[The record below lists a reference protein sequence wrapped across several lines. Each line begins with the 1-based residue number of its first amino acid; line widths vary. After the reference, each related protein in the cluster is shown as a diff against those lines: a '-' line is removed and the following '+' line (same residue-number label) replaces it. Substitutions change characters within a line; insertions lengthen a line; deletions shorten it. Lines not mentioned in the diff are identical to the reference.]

1 MILFIERIIVVAEV
15 IGKPLNEWKSKFSCE
30 ETVNIARQLANGL
43 AFLHG
48 QNITHRML
56 SDDNILLDSSGRV
69 KLFNY
74 GMFFMTGGG
83 NEVSFPLG

>member
-1 MILFIERIIVVAEV
+1 M
-15 IGKPLNEWKSKFSCE
+15 IGKPLNEWKSKFSNE
-30 ETVNIARQLANGL
+30 EMVNIARQLASAL
-43 AFLHG
+43 VFLHG
-48 QNITHRML
+48 QKITHRML
-56 SDDNILLDSSGRV
+56 SNGNILLDSAGRV